1 MNQASTLSGRKILF
15 RQRYSRSLL
24 KVGMESKENVNV
36 APLYMECDIR
46 KITHFPPTHTLLTSI
61 AHCSRSVFLPS
72 RVRVM
77 NIVKKMTCIR
87 VRVGGHLMFIS
98 TMKNSPVASNNDD
111 GQGSLI
117 CPSPFILLGN
127 IHLFNALI
135 LQLN

>member
-61 AHCSRSVFLPS
+61 AHCSRSVYLPS

-77 NIVKKMTCIR
+77 NIVKK
-87 VRVGGHLMFIS
+87 
-98 TMKNSPVASNNDD
+98 DD
-111 GQGSLI
+111 MHQS
-117 CPSPFILLGN
+117 
-127 IHLFNALI
+127 
-135 LQLN
+135 